1 MKLNRELQLR
11 ILQALAAQYPDAQR
25 NVLREIGEET
35 ESGIANLFYLA
46 EHHLVTAKFITQHGT
61 DMGLNGSQRIT
72 AAGLDFLADDG
83 GVSAMLGT
91 ITIKFHAQTLRQL
104 IEARIAQAEQVPE
117 EEKATLLKTVREL
130 PADSIKHLTTQ
141 LLDLGMAN
149 LPRAVELI
157 RTVLS

>member
-11 ILQALAAQYPDAQR
+11 ILQALAAQYPEAQR
-25 NVLREIGEET
+25 NVLLDIGEET
-35 ESGIANLFYLA
+35 PAGIANLCYLA
-46 EHHLVTAKFITQHGT
+46 EHHLLSAKFITQNGR
-61 DMGLNGSQRIT
+61 DMQLNGSQRIT

-91 ITIKFHAQTLRQL
+91 ITIKFHAETLRQL
-104 IEARIAQAEQVPE
+104 IEARIAQSEQVPE
-117 EEKATLLKTVREL
+117 KEKATLLKTVREL